1 VKLPFGSLRSKL
13 IAAFAAVIGLSLLLA
28 SGAFAYLL
36 ADYQA
41 ERERDRLQEIA
52 MIYTYQVG
60 RALRAGLSVQEIG
73 PQLDQSVGEAGV
85 RVLLLDSRGTVIY
98 DTEENG
104 FAGKTFP
111 MPAGASGRRPNVTQ
125 GTLATPSGDEVW
137 TVMPVFLPQGPSGL
151 RLAVVAPEQSLT
163 NAWRASLPRLSLA
176 ALGALLVSI
185 MIAWWLAATITRP
198 LLQITQA
205 SGEIARGNYDAD
217 LKLPETR
224 DEVGHLA
231 QAFTIM
237 ARQVARSHRA
247 MSDLLANVSHDL
259 RTPLTSISGFAGA
272 LVDGTLSGADGARE
286 AGRVIGEEAERMRRL
301 VEDLLYLGRIE
312 SGELALEN
320 EQLDLADLARATQAR
335 FSFRAQET
343 GINFKVHAPDGVH
356 ISGDPHRL
364 SQMLD
369 NLVENAFKHTPPGGS
384 IDLTATRET
393 GRANGSHR
401 ASRASALA
409 VMTVH
414 NSGSYIAPEEAER
427 VFERFYQ
434 IDKARS
440 GTKNGRG
447 LGLAIAREI
456 VQAHRG
462 RLTLESHPHSGTSF
476 IVRLPSVEPMAPA
489 SLPSAEPA
497 RPAGVGAVLR

>member
-1 VKLPFGSLRSKL
+1 VLPFGSLRSKL
-13 IAAFAAVIGLSLLLA
+13 IAAFSAVIALSLLLA

-60 RALRAGLSVQEIG
+60 RAMRAGLSVQEIG

-85 RVLLLDSRGTVIY
+85 RVLLLDPRGTVIY
-98 DTEENG
+98 DTQADG
-104 FAGKTFP
+104 FAGRTFP
-111 MPAGASGRRPNVTQ
+111 MPAGGSRRANVTQ
-125 GTLATPSGDEVW
+125 GTLSTPTGDEVW
-137 TVMPVFLPQGPSGL
+137 TVMPIFVPQGPTGY

-185 MIAWWLAATITRP
+185 LIAWWLAATITRP
-198 LLQITQA
+198 LQQITRA

-224 DEVGHLA
+224 DEVGRLA

-247 MSDLLANVSHDL
+247 MRDLLANVSHDL

-272 LVDGTLSGADGARE
+272 LVDGTLSGPEGARE

-312 SGELALEN
+312 SGDLALER
-320 EQLDLADLARATQAR
+320 EPVDLADLAKAAQAR
-335 FSFRAQET
+335 FSFRAHET
-343 GINFKVHAPDGVH
+343 GISFRVHAHDPVS
-356 ISGDPHRL
+356 ITGDPHRL
-364 SQMLD
+364 GQMLD
-369 NLVENAFKHTPPGGS
+369 NLVENAFKHTPPGGG
-384 IDLTATRET
+384 IEVTATRES
-393 GRANGSHR
+393 GRPNGSQRSAR
-401 ASRASALA
+401 AAPMA
-409 VMTVH
+409 VLTVH
-414 NSGSYIAPEEAER
+414 NSGSHIPPEEAER

-434 IDKARS
+434 VDKARS
-440 GTKNGRG
+440 GNTNGRG

-456 VQAHRG
+456 VQAHDG
-462 RLTLESHPHSGTSF
+462 RITVESHPHRGTTF
-476 IVRLPSVEPMAPA
+476 IVRMPALEPTPPT
-489 SLPSAEPA
+489 SLISAEPA
-497 RPAGVGAVLR
+497 RPAGVSAVRR

>member
-1 VKLPFGSLRSKL
+1 MKLPFVSLRSKL
-13 IAAFAAVIGLSLLLA
+13 IAAFVAVIALSLLLA
-28 SGAFAYLL
+28 SAAFAYLL

-60 RALRAGLSVQEIG
+60 RAMRAGLSLPDIG
-73 PQLDQSVGEAGV
+73 QQLEQSVGEAGV
-85 RVLLLDSRGTVIY
+85 RVLILDQRGSVVY
-98 DTEENG
+98 DTQEDG
-104 FAGKTFP
+104 ITGATLAL
-111 MPAGASGRRPNVTQ
+111 PAGSSRRANVTQ
-125 GTLATPSGDEVW
+125 GTVTTANGPEVW
-137 TVMPVFLPQGPSGL
+137 TVMPIFLPTGANGY

-185 MIAWWLAATITRP
+185 LIAWWLAATITRP
-198 LLQITQA
+198 LEQITSA

-217 LKLPETR
+217 LKLPQTR
-224 DEVGHLA
+224 DEVGRLA

-247 MSDLLANVSHDL
+247 MRDLLANVSHDL

-272 LVDGTLSGADGARE
+272 LVDGTLSGPDGARE
-286 AGRVIGEEAERMRRL
+286 AGRVIGEEADRMRRL

-312 SGELALEN
+312 SGDLALERGP
-320 EQLDLADLARATQAR
+320 LDLADLARAAQAR

-343 GINFKVHAPDGVH
+343 GISFRVHAPEPID
-356 ISGDPHRL
+356 ITGDPHRL
-364 SQMLD
+364 GQMLD

-384 IDLTATRET
+384 VEVTATRET
-393 GRANGSHR
+393 ARPAAGSRTGRGTPI
-401 ASRASALA
+401 A
-409 VMTVH
+409 VMTIH
-414 NSGSYIAPEEAER
+414 NSGSYIPPEEAER

-440 GTKNGRG
+440 GSKNGRG

-456 VQAHRG
+456 VQAHDG
-462 RLTLESHPHSGTSF
+462 RISLESDPQRGTTF
-476 IVRLPSVEPMAPA
+476 IVRLPSLEPRAQP
-489 SLPSAEPA
+489 SLISSAEPA
-497 RPAGVGAVLR
+497 RPAGVGAARH

>member
-1 VKLPFGSLRSKL
+1 MKLPFGSLRSKL
-13 IAAFAAVIGLSLLLA
+13 IAAFALVIGLSLLLA

-36 ADYQA
+36 ADYQS

-85 RVLLLDSRGTVIY
+85 RVLLLDARGTVIY
-98 DTEENG
+98 DTDDNG
-104 FAGKTFP
+104 FAGRTFP
-111 MPAGASGRRPNVTQ
+111 MPAGTGRRPNVTQ
-125 GTLATPSGDEVW
+125 GTLSTPTGPEVW
-137 TVMPVFLPQGPSGL
+137 TVMPIFLPSGPSGM
-151 RLAVVAPEQSLT
+151 RLAVVAPEQSLS

-185 MIAWWLAATITRP
+185 LIAWWLAATITRP
-198 LLQITQA
+198 LLRITQA

-217 LKLPETR
+217 LQLPETR

-231 QAFTIM
+231 HAFTIM

-247 MSDLLANVSHDL
+247 MRDLLANVSHDL

-272 LVDGTLSGADGARE
+272 LVDGTLSGPDGARE

-312 SGELALEN
+312 SGDLALES

-335 FSFRAQET
+335 FLFRAQET
-343 GINFKVHAPDGVH
+343 GINFKVHAPDVVH
-356 ISGDPHRL
+356 VTGDPHRL

-369 NLVENAFKHTPPGGS
+369 NLVENAFKHTPAGGS

-393 GRANGSHR
+393 GRTNGSQR
-401 ASRASALA
+401 ATRATPLA

-414 NSGSYIAPEEAER
+414 NSGSYIPPEEAER

-434 IDKARS
+434 IDKART
-440 GTKNGRG
+440 GNKNGRG

-462 RLTLESHPHSGTSF
+462 RLTLESHPNSGTSF
-476 IVRLPSVEPMAPA
+476 IVRLPSVEPTLPA

>member
-1 VKLPFGSLRSKL
+1 MKLPFGSLRAKL
-13 IAAFAAVIGLSLLLA
+13 IAAFSAVIALSLLLA

-60 RALRAGLSVQEIG
+60 RAMRAGLSVQEIG

-85 RVLLLDSRGTVIY
+85 RVLLLDARGTVIY
-98 DTEENG
+98 DTENNG
-104 FAGKTFP
+104 FAGRTFP
-111 MPAGASGRRPNVTQ
+111 MPAASGRRPNVTQ

-185 MIAWWLAATITRP
+185 LIAWWLAATITRP
-198 LLQITQA
+198 LLRITQA
-205 SGEIARGNYDAD
+205 SGEIAKGNYDAD

-247 MSDLLANVSHDL
+247 MRDLLANVSHDL

-272 LVDGTLSGADGARE
+272 LVDGTLSGPDGARE

-312 SGELALEN
+312 SGDLALES

-343 GINFKVHAPDGVH
+343 GINFKVHAPQPVH
-356 ISGDPHRL
+356 ITGDPHRL

-384 IDLTATRET
+384 IDFTATRET
-393 GRANGSHR
+393 GRTNGSHR
-401 ASRASALA
+401 ASRAMPLA
-409 VMTVH
+409 VLTVH
-414 NSGSYIAPEEAER
+414 NSGSYIPPEEAER

-456 VQAHRG
+456 VQAHSG
-462 RLTLESHPHSGTSF
+462 RLTLESQPHSGTSF
-476 IVRLPSVEPMAPA
+476 IVRLPSVEPTAPA

-497 RPAGVGAVLR
+497 RPAGVGAVHR